1 MKRFL
6 YSLLCTLLCVA
17 ANAQSS
23 YDLNQPFGFATR
35 TSRTDASD
43 AAKYNIT
50 GGGAITYEEAKS
62 SASKIVLTS
71 NGTTAMDTEISNAIK
86 YYSVIIFDGSGANGT
101 DFYLSKYISFD
112 GLKNK
117 TLIGVNGARLCTQ
130 FYLTSEIQSMLNNYP
145 WEKNG
150 TTYTGVKKGSTSS
163 NSNTFGSLPS
173 GASVGEESEYLT
185 RKALIEYLSDNNEDF
200 RKAGVFQFKN
210 CENFIIR
217 NIKFV
222 GPGPCDVGGYDLMA
236 MTGSTH
242 FWVDHCDFTDGI
254 DGNFDITNNS
264 DYSTVSWCTFS
275 YTDRAYAHMNTNLVG
290 SSDTDGAVNSEGYY
304 LNTTYAYNH
313 WGNKCDQRMPMARSG
328 KIHMLNNYYT
338 CTNNSSSINPRK
350 NSEFYIE
357 GNYFAD
363 GVKKVFS
370 QSEAKSYQ
378 WISSG
383 SRANVIASSGVSTP
397 PSSGTVTIPYLYD
410 NTLSA
415 TNVPTEVGRWAG
427 ATLFQNAAAPTIS
440 ISTDKSSV
448 RQGAAITVSANTTG
462 YPEPVITWYSCT
474 DASKNGAQSVG
485 TGASYKP
492 STTSVG
498 TFYMYAV
505 AANSE
510 GSATSDVVSYAV
522 TENSDVTWTFADAT
536 TGDITNT
543 SSGAALSVI
552 GSDGSVLGYYSSGS
566 VSVSKITEASAT
578 VAGEKYSKY
587 LYMGGNGSTS
597 NRYFL
602 TPELSG
608 KGKLTIV
615 YANSVGGTCS
625 IYKGGESTVLT
636 TITPA
641 ASTAV
646 TSEEIDLSSGSS
658 ALKIVHDGKC
668 YIYAVIWTPVTSSDP
683 SPTPVKADVSEEER
697 DRNTPD
703 GWTNVVLPDIT
714 IYKTVNIT
722 DKGASTSATDNAT
735 AIQAAIDEASSAGGG
750 KVVVPSGTWLSG
762 PIVMKSNVVFHL
774 SAGATLK
781 LLPYGGTGADVAGCY
796 PRTNSSGLN
805 NYAVFMTG
813 EKNMTNVIVEG
824 EGETSVIDG
833 QGTGGWWSD
842 YKNLGTR
849 PGLIRFGSGSAF
861 LFRNFKMQ
869 NSPGVNLTLGQ
880 SGNAHDFTVHDVIIR
895 NPSSEASTPS
905 HNTDGIPVWG
915 PNVNIYNCDIS
926 TGDDNVVCDS
936 HAHHIHAWNIKC
948 GDGHGMSIGSYTS
961 DAHDIIYEDI
971 TFNGTGSGFRLK
983 TSADRS
989 GNDQTG
995 TNGAVKNIICRNAT
1009 MTGCPSP
1016 IKITSWYD
1024 SDPSDPTTCTSSTVT
1039 PTTPEFCNILFQN
1052 ITADAVDGATSWK
1065 HNSPVYMYGRPE
1077 MLIHDVT
1084 LDNVKINSKRGM
1096 FLAYVDPINFING
1109 CNIVNETNPAQRI
1122 AVNHQANIVG
1132 TYNGSNGESN
1142 DETVFSLEVTSS
1154 STLSLA
1160 YQGSSSLASYATIEG
1175 GSATVYNGKNSE
1187 TAQNMVSGKE
1197 IKLGGSS
1204 GSYLKIELTGGKE
1217 LAAGD
1222 IITIDNSGNW
1232 KLTTTNSTS
1241 NALTINAPYTIT
1253 GNESPSL
1260 VGTST
1265 IYIWKTGGDGDPS
1278 SIKTL
1283 TITREAPES
1292 PDPDPVAVKPAAK
1305 KVYDFVVGRDG
1316 TMDEAIA
1323 AANNASGTGR
1333 YLIFV
1338 PDGRHKMTGNASFK
1352 TKDTYSKDSEH
1363 TYYKWDEATGNI
1375 TSGLWN
1381 TSTTYTDN
1389 AMTWLNKSNVSII
1402 GQSKDGTEIY
1412 NIPYIWGISYTSTL
1426 EIRSGSSNT
1435 YLQDFT
1441 LKNLYAGGANDK
1453 GVAVAFYDR
1462 GTNTI
1467 AKNLNA
1473 WSNQDT
1479 YVSAATRC
1487 YYETS
1492 TFAGT
1497 VDFICGSG
1505 DVWFEQCDLVIND
1518 RGGNVITAP
1527 STKSTELWGYVFNHC
1542 TISKAEGA
1550 TLVTDK
1556 NWNLGRPWKN
1566 APASTFLYTKMNVL
1580 PKDAAWTNMSDNLTI
1595 RFHEY
1600 GSTNSSGTLL
1610 DLSQRSV
1617 SDCKGATADNPV
1629 LTEVQASHYK
1639 VSNVLKGDNNWD
1651 PRALTQQVGVSNV
1664 QLTGNTLSWDNN
1676 DYALCWVVFKDGVF
1690 YDDVTENSITL
1701 SETGTYT
1708 VRAANSMGGLGEES
1722 AAKVVE
1728 QVYDDVEYVI
1738 VSHASKTIEVGE
1750 TLQLSAQVL
1759 PAGADQSVTWS
1770 SDKTSVA
1777 EVDEDGVVTAR
1788 AIGTAKIT
1796 ATTANGLSDYCL
1808 LTVVAKQSGGDVQKE
1823 TVVWSCSD
1831 SGFITWA
1838 KSQKSNNTAIE
1849 GSYNGLYGY
1858 GAWTNDGSDAIT
1870 FSHNGVNYRFTGKG
1884 LQAGLGGTTNRCF
1897 YFTPKQ
1903 GYDKATVTVAYT
1915 AQSTR
1920 PMYIVQGGKTL
1931 ASGEDGAS
1939 NNVAASISA
1948 EITDFTKPV
1957 YIYGGN
1963 SNKQLYA
1970 IFVDYESNA
1979 STQTITKYISSAG
1992 WASFVPSENVVVP
2005 EDVAVYYAKD
2015 GSYNGSSVI
2024 AVPVETGTTIAKNTG
2039 FFINGA
2045 EGNHEFAVSNTT
2057 PQVINDNM
2065 LSCGNNAT
2073 IADGS
2078 LVFGRNYI
2086 NDVLTVGFFPL
2097 ASYDI
2102 SLPEGVVYINGTKLP
2117 QYQQQAKAISVVF
2130 EEPTPTFIQQTEN
2143 RNQNSDKQLY
2153 NLSGQKVNNNYKGIV
2168 IINGRKVWKR

>member
-1 MKRFL
+1 M
-6 YSLLCTLLCVA
+6 TA
-17 ANAQSS
+17 WAQST

-35 TSRTDASD
+35 TSRTDTSD
-43 AAKYNIT
+43 DAKYNIT

-86 YYSVIIFDGSGANGT
+86 NYSVIIFDGSGANGT

-130 FYLTSEIQSMLNNYP
+130 FYLTSAIQSMLNNYQ

-163 NSNTFGSLPS
+163 NSNTFGNLPS

-185 RKALIEYLSDNNEDF
+185 RKALIEYLNDNNENF

-217 NIKFV
+217 NLKFV

-350 NSEFYIE
+350 YSEFYIE

-370 QSEAKSYQ
+370 QTEAKAYQ

-383 SRANVIASSGVSTP
+383 SRANVIASSGVTT
-397 PSSGTVTIPYLYD
+397 PSSLGTVAIPYEYN

-415 TNVPTEVGRWAG
+415 SDVPTEVGRWAG
-427 ATLFQNAAAPTIS
+427 ATIFKMPLAPTATVS
-440 ISTDKSSV
+440 ISKTSV
-448 RQGAAITVSANTTG
+448 KQGASVVLTAETNG
-462 YPEPVITWYSCT
+462 NPEPTIQWYSCSNEQK
-474 DASKNGAQSVG
+474 ANAQAIGGATNNTYS
-485 TGASYKP
+485 P
-492 STTSVG
+492 STATVG
-498 TFYMYAV
+498 GPYYYYVQVT
-505 AANSE
+505 NSE
-510 GSATSDVVSYAV
+510 GSATSNVVSFSV
-522 TENSDVTWTFADAT
+522 VENSDVVWTFTDSDLKANT
-536 TGDITNT
+536 TWNGNDKNYFIAN
-543 SSGAALSVI
+543 
-552 GSDGSVLGYYSSGS
+552 GSDEELEFYGNSGSNDKLTESSQTIDGVTYSSYLNINGTGS
-566 VSVSKITEASAT
+566 ASRR
-578 VAGEKYSKY
+578 Y
-587 LYMGGNGSTS
+587 LSFNAPTD
-597 NRYFL
+597 
-602 TPELSG
+602 
-608 KGKLTIV
+608 KGIITIV
-615 YANSVGGTCS
+615 CAD
-625 IYKGGESTVLT
+625 KARTVTVFDNTLSQTLT
-636 TITPA
+636 TITGVANSA
-641 ASTAV
+641 AESSTITTTAGN
-646 TSEEIDLSSGSS
+646 TIML
-658 ALKIVHDGKC
+658 
-668 YIYAVIWTPVTSSDP
+668 YADNQLQLYSVIWTPVTSSDP

-722 DKGASTSATDNAT
+722 DKGASTFATDNAT
-735 AIQAAIDEASSAGGG
+735 AIQAAIDEASNAGGG
-750 KVVVPSGTWLSG
+750 KVVVPSGTWLCG

-796 PRTNSSGLN
+796 PRSGTNSSGLN

-813 EKNMTNVIVEG
+813 VSNMTNVIVEG

-833 QGTGGWWSD
+833 QGIGGWWSD
-842 YKNLGTR
+842 YQNLGTR

-895 NPSSEASTPS
+895 NPSSEAATPS

-1024 SDPSDPTTCTSSTVT
+1024 SDPADPTTCTSSTVT

-1142 DETVFSLEVTSS
+1142 DETLFSLVNTATSNVTVVHGQGQDL
-1154 STLSLA
+1154 ST
-1160 YQGSSSLASYATIEG
+1160 YATITG
-1175 GSATVYNGKNSE
+1175 GSAEIHNGHADTDNAMI
-1187 TAQNMVSGKE
+1187 TAGGW
-1197 IKLGGSS
+1197 KLGNSG
-1204 GSYLKIELTGGKE
+1204 GSYIKITLDSPLKE
-1217 LAAGD
+1217 GD
-1222 IITIDNSGNW
+1222 VLIT
-1232 KLTTTNSTS
+1232 
-1241 NALTINAPYTIT
+1241 
-1253 GNESPSL
+1253 
-1260 VGTST
+1260 
-1265 IYIWKTGGDGDPS
+1265 TGGDGGLVALS
-1278 SIKTL
+1278 SSTTSTDNISENKFTFTSEYDNKTVIYINRGSSKPIL
-1283 TITREAPES
+1283 TSITITREAPET

-1305 KVYDFVVGRDG
+1305 KGYDFVVGRDG
-1316 TMDEAIA
+1316 TIDEAIA
-1323 AANNASGTGR
+1323 AANAAGGTDR

-1338 PDGRHKMTGNASFK
+1338 PDGTYNMTATQSWTLDSNKSAITGIDGTTVQPGSSFSNNA
-1352 TKDTYSKDSEH
+1352 
-1363 TYYKWDEATGNI
+1363 
-1375 TSGLWN
+1375 
-1381 TSTTYTDN
+1381 
-1389 AMTWLNKSNVSII
+1389 TWLTRSNVSII
-1402 GQSKDGTEIY
+1402 GQSMDKTKLQ
-1412 NIPYIWGISYTSTL
+1412 NKPNFPGISYTSTL
-1426 EIRSGSSNT
+1426 EIRGGKTNT
-1435 YLQDFT
+1435 YIQDIT
-1441 LKNLYAGGANDK
+1441 LYNNYANGANDK

-1505 DVWFEQCDLVIND
+1505 DVWFEKCDLVIND
-1518 RGGNVITAP
+1518 RSGNVITAP
-1527 STKSTELWGYVFNHC
+1527 RTKGTEKWGYVFNGC
-1542 TISKAEGA
+1542 TISKADGA
-1550 TLVTDK
+1550 TSVTDG
-1556 NWNLGRPWKN
+1556 NWNLGRPWGES
-1566 APASTFLYTKMNVL
+1566 PASTFLYTKMNVL
-1580 PKDAAWTNMSDNLTI
+1580 PNDAAWTNMSSDLAI

-1600 GSTNSSGTLL
+1600 GSVNSSGTAI
-1610 DLSQRSV
+1610 DLSTRSV
-1617 SDCKGATADNPV
+1617 SACNGATADNPV
-1629 LTEVQASHYK
+1629 LTEVQASKYK
-1639 VSNVLKGDNNWD
+1639 VSNVLAGSNNWD
-1651 PRALTQQVGVSNV
+1651 PRALTLQTDVKNV
-1664 QLTGNTLSWDNN
+1664 QLNGNTLSWDAN

-1796 ATTANGLSDYCL
+1796 ATAADGSGKSDFCMV
-1808 LTVVAKQSGGDVQKE
+1808 TVVEKLSGGD
-1823 TVVWSCSD
+1823 
-1831 SGFITWA
+1831 
-1838 KSQKSNNTAIE
+1838 
-1849 GSYNGLYGY
+1849 
-1858 GAWTNDGSDAIT
+1858 GASHT
-1870 FSHNGVNYRFTGKG
+1870 F
-1884 LQAGLGGTTNRCF
+1884 QLGGTAANLPGTLSNDKYTYTENSIDLGIITLVSKTSSKAVDIADWTPTGGSKYK
-1897 YFTPKQ
+1897 YFKLGSNET
-1903 GYDKATVTVAYT
+1903 
-1915 AQSTR
+1915 
-1920 PMYIVQGGKTL
+1920 YILK
-1931 ASGEDGAS
+1931 
-1939 NNVAASISA
+1939 
-1948 EITDFTKPV
+1948 ITDATKKITQIEVFGKSNDKDKDKDVTITLSAAEGSLMTIANPTSR
-1957 YIYGGN
+1957 ILPKSQTETTLTYGI
-1963 SNKQLYA
+1963 SNWDSTNGINIHVANQGVMCFK
-1970 IFVDYESNA
+1970 ITYETA
-1979 STQTITKYISSAG
+1979 STPATLTKYISSAG
-1992 WASFVPSENVVVP
+1992 WASFVPSENVIVP
-2005 EDVAVYYAKD
+2005 EGITVYYAKA
-2015 GSYNGSSVI
+2015 GSYNGNSVV
-2024 AVPVETGTTIAKNTG
+2024 AVPVEAGQTIAMNTG
-2039 FFINGA
+2039 FFVNGS
-2045 EGNHEFAVSNTT
+2045 EGNHEFVVSAET
-2057 PQVINDNM
+2057 PMAISDNM
-2065 LSCGNNAT
+2065 LSCGANAR
-2073 IADGS
+2073 IASGS

-2086 NDVLTVGFFPL
+2086 NSVLTTGFFPL
-2097 ASYDI
+2097 TSYDI
-2102 SLPEGVVYINGTKLP
+2102 NLPEGIVYIDATKLSGN
-2117 QYQQQAKAISVVF
+2117 QAKAISVIF
-2130 EEPTPTFIQQTEN
+2130 DEATGIRSANEATGYGLQATGI
-2143 RNQNSDKQLY
+2143 Y
-2153 NLSGQKVNNNYKGIV
+2153 NLSGQKVDSNYKGIV